1 MQWHTCFPQ
10 FNDFNINTMQFT
22 LYYYKFSKAEV
33 CDPVKQENTRSA
45 ALFVLSLP
53 GSDSAGLFSLSKR
66 LNTLAAYQNLLLVPL
81 SLSMEDRLKL
91 TEG

>member
-1 MQWHTCFPQ
+1 
-10 FNDFNINTMQFT
+10 MQFIIE
-22 LYYYKFSKAEV
+22 FSKAEV

-66 LNTLAAYQNLLLVPL
+66 LNTLATYQNLLLVPLLGSL